1 MRAILV
7 SEPGGPDVL
16 TVGEVDVPP
25 VGSRDI
31 RIQVAAAGVNRA
43 DVAQRLGRYPS
54 PPGSPEWPGLEVSG
68 IVAEVGDGVTRFA
81 VGDRVCALLG
91 GGGYADQVVISE
103 DLVLPVP
110 DGIDLVDAA
119 ALPETVATV
128 WANVFLAGRLSAGET
143 LLVHGGGSGIGT
155 TAIQLAKLAGAR
167 VAVTASAAKL
177 DACRELG
184 ADILIDYRSEDFVE
198 RMLEATD
205 GRGAD
210 VILDIV
216 GGPYIA
222 RDIAALATN
231 GRILIIANQSDEPAT
246 FDPRRLMAKRGSISA
261 ATLRARPLEEKATI
275 MQAVRTDA
283 WPWVLSGELRPLVD
297 SRFPIEQAAEAH
309 RRMESS
315 AHTGKIVLTVPIGG

>member
-7 SEPGGPDVL
+7 SEPGGPEVL
-16 TVGEVDVPP
+16 TVGEVEIPP
-25 VGSRDI
+25 LGSRDI

-68 IVAEVGDGVTRFA
+68 TVAEIGEAVTRFA

-91 GGGYADQVVISE
+91 GGGYAEQVVVSE
-103 DLVLPVP
+103 DLALPVP
-110 DGIDLVDAA
+110 DGLDLVDAA

-128 WANVFLAGRLSAGET
+128 WTNVFLAGRLKAGET

-155 TAIQLAKLAGAR
+155 TAIQLAKLAGAQ

-198 RMLEATD
+198 RVLEATD
-205 GRGAD
+205 GHGAD
-210 VILDIV
+210 VILDII
-216 GGPYIA
+216 GGPYVA

-231 GRILIIANQSDEPAT
+231 GRILIIANQSDEHAT
-246 FDPRRLMAKRGSISA
+246 FDPRRLMAKRGSITA
-261 ATLRARPLEEKATI
+261 TTLRARPLEEKATI
-275 MQAVRTDA
+275 MQQVRTDA
-283 WPWVLSGELRPLVD
+283 WPWALSGELRPLID
-297 SRFPIEQAAEAH
+297 SRFPLEQAAEAH
-309 RRMESS
+309 RRLEAS
-315 AHTGKIVLTVPIGG
+315 AHIGKIVLTVG

>member
-7 SEPGGPDVL
+7 SEPGGPEVL
-16 TVGEVDVPP
+16 TVGEVEIPP

-68 IVAEVGDGVTRFA
+68 TVAEIGEAVTRFA

-91 GGGYADQVVISE
+91 GGGYAEQVVVSE
-103 DLVLPVP
+103 DLALPVP
-110 DGIDLVDAA
+110 DGLDLVDAA

-128 WANVFLAGRLSAGET
+128 WTNVFLAGRLKAGET

-167 VAVTASAAKL
+167 VAVTASAGKL

-198 RMLEATD
+198 RVLDATD
-205 GRGAD
+205 GHGAD
-210 VILDIV
+210 VILDII
-216 GGPYIA
+216 GGPYVA

-231 GRILIIANQSDEPAT
+231 GRILIIANQSDEQAT
-246 FDPRRLMAKRGSISA
+246 FDPRRLMAKRGSITA
-261 ATLRARPLEEKATI
+261 TTLRARPLEEKATI
-275 MQAVRTDA
+275 MQQVRTDA
-283 WPWVLSGELRPLVD
+283 WPWALRGELRPLID
-297 SRFPIEQAAEAH
+297 SRFPLEQAAEAH
-309 RRMESS
+309 RRLEAS
-315 AHTGKIVLTVPIGG
+315 AHIGKIVLTVG